1 MRLPAA
7 ALLAALLSLPGAVRA
22 DDSWGLSLQLLW
34 GVSRYDVGGLQAG
47 LSNQGSDMLKDSAS
61 VVGGLGLLRLGILD
75 LGVLYEGGAISG
87 TAGTADSM
95 VLTPEVG
102 FALPLGD
109 TFRLDLLGE
118 LGGHKISNI
127 AASGGTIDYSQAT
140 AVWLPYLGVRPML
153 TLRFPLGPV
162 KAIGSLAAFAR
173 WDLVKKD
180 ATLEPVSGSTVSV
193 PYELGG
199 TTFGLSAGVGI
210 EF

>member
-1 MRLPAA
+1 MRLPTA
-7 ALLAALLSLPGAVRA
+7 ALLAALLAAPGAVRA

-47 LSNQGSDMLKDSAS
+47 IANQGTAMLQDSAS
-61 VVGGLGLLRLGILD
+61 MTGGIGLLRLGALD
-75 LGVLYEGGAISG
+75 LGVVYEGGTISG
-87 TAGTADSM
+87 TADSA
-95 VLTPEVG
+95 VLTPAVG

-109 TFRLDLLGE
+109 ALRLDLLGE

-127 AASGGTIDYSQAT
+127 TVSDGNVDYSSAT
-140 AVWLPYLGVRPML
+140 SVWLPYVGVRPML
-153 TLRFPLGPV
+153 VLRLPVGPL
-162 KAIGSLAAFAR
+162 KIIGSIAAFAR

-180 ATLEPVSGSTVSV
+180 VTLDPTSGASGSL

-199 TTFGLSAGVGI
+199 TTFGLSAGAGL

>member
-7 ALLAALLSLPGAVRA
+7 ALLAALLALPGAARA

-47 LSNQGSDMLKDSAS
+47 IASQGADMLQDSAS
-61 VVGGLGLLRLGILD
+61 MTGALGLLRLGALD
-75 LGVLYEGGAISG
+75 LGILYEGGQIS
-87 TAGTADSM
+87 GTADSM

-102 FALPLGD
+102 FALPIGD
-109 TFRLDLLGE
+109 MLRLDLLGE
-118 LGGHKISNI
+118 LGGHQISNVTTS
-127 AASGGTIDYSQAT
+127 SGGVDYSQAS
-140 AVWLPYLGVRPML
+140 AVWLPYVGVRPML
-153 TLRFPLGPV
+153 TLRLPVGPV

-180 ATLEPVSGSTVSV
+180 VSMPPTTGTSSDL
-193 PYELGG
+193 PYQLGG
-199 TTFGLSAGVGI
+199 TTFGLSVGVGI